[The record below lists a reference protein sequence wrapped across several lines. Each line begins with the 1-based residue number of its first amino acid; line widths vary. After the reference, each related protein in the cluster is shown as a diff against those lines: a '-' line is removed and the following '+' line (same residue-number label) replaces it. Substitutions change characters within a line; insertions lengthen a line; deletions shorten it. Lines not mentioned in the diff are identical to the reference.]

1 MNGEPGNVLLSLEI
15 QPTIIGAKAFHC
27 PVRNGKEWDHPA
39 MVARLSLLSDLFTF
53 KQTRRILFGVTKR
66 SRFVSCSL
74 ELLLFL
80 SNKLYGYRIKPYE
93 QLVSVSLTSHNASTP
108 DLSTSWSRTTLQGG
122 LASGKTY
129 LQAGFPLRCFQR
141 LSLPDIATRQ
151 CDWHHNRYTSGP
163 STPVL
168 SY

>member
-1 MNGEPGNVLLSLEI
+1 MNGEPGDVLLSLEI

-39 MVARLSLLSDLFTF
+39 MVARLSLLSRAGSWPALDEFF
-53 KQTRRILFGVTKR
+53 SVSQSVT
-66 SRFVSCSL
+66 VCVCSL
-74 ELLLFL
+74 ELLL

>member
-1 MNGEPGNVLLSLEI
+1 MNGEPGDVLLSLEI

-39 MVARLSLLSDLFTF
+39 MVARLSLLSRAGTGPHLTNSFRCYKAHT
-53 KQTRRILFGVTKR
+53 VC
-66 SRFVSCSL
+66 VCSL
-74 ELLLFL
+74 ELLL

-108 DLSTSWSRTTLQGG
+108 DLSTSWSRTTLQGD
-122 LASGKTY
+122 LVSGKSY
-129 LQAGFPLRCFQR
+129 LEASFPLRCFQR
-141 LSLPDIATRQ
+141 LSLPHIATLLCRWR
-151 CDWHHNRYTSGP
+151 DNRITRGASI
-163 STPVL
+163 PVL